1 MLKDLSNMPNSDEN
15 KTLNF
20 HQMELDDRILKAI
33 AKLGWLQ
40 PTLIQEKAIPLLL
53 EGKDVLVRAR
63 TGSGKTA
70 AFSVPII
77 QKILTGKQA
86 AEEQQTSVIILA
98 PSKDLCHQITK
109 VIENLTVKCGR
120 LVRCVDLSTKVEKAA
135 LKHMLAER
143 PDIVVSTPAK
153 LLAQLREGT
162 LNVKDSLKTLIIDE
176 ADLMFSFG
184 FENDL
189 KTVLDFLPSV
199 HQSIL
204 ASATLEKDVVELKK
218 IVLHNPVI
226 LKLEE
231 PEMAPASQLAH
242 FHILAEEADKA
253 AVLYTLFK
261 LLLIKGKSIVFVN
274 SIDRCYRLKLFLEQF
289 SIRSCILNSELPAKI
304 RCHTV
309 NQFNQG
315 LYDIIIASDEL
326 HVLDPTVIEKRANK
340 KKQLK
345 QLSKQIES
353 ESGVARGIDFQHVS
367 NVINFDFPK
376 DINSYIHRAGRTARG
391 NNTGSVLSFVSME
404 EKELMDCVN
413 EHLSIGSE
421 SDEKVLKN
429 YQFKMEEVEPFRYRA
444 RDAWRAVT
452 KLSIREARIKE
463 IKMEMFNSEKLKGFF
478 EENPRDL
485 QALRHDRTLHTV
497 KLQEHLADVPEY
509 IVPYSLKHV
518 TGIVTKKKK
527 SFVPRKRKSD
537 SKADNPLM
545 VEGMDYGKQRRV

>member
-1 MLKDLSNMPNSDEN
+1 MGDSDE
-15 KTLNF
+15 KKSLNF
-20 HQMELDDRILKAI
+20 HQMELDDRILKGI
-33 AKLGWLQ
+33 AKLGWLC

-70 AFSVPII
+70 AFSIPII
-77 QKILTGKQA
+77 QKILNHKREA
-86 AEEQQTSVIILA
+86 KEQQTTVVVLA
-98 PSKDLCHQITK
+98 PSKDLCHQISK
-109 VIENLTVKCGR
+109 VIEDLTIKCGR
-120 LVRCVDLSTKVEKAA
+120 LVRCVDLSTKVDKVA

-153 LLAQLREGT
+153 LVAQLQEGN
-162 LNVKDSLKTLIIDE
+162 LSVKDSLQTLVVDE
-176 ADLMFSFG
+176 ADLMFTFG

-189 KTVLDFLPSV
+189 KSVLDYFPSV

-204 ASATLEKDVVELKK
+204 ASATLEKDVLELKK
-218 IVLHNPVI
+218 IILHNPVI

-231 PEMAPASQLAH
+231 PEMAPASQLTH
-242 FHILAEEADKA
+242 YHIMAEELEKA

-261 LLLIKGKSIVFVN
+261 LQLVKGKSIIFVN

-289 SIRSCILNSELPAKI
+289 GIRSCILNSELPAKI

-326 HVLDPTVIEKRANK
+326 HVLDPAVTEKKGQK
-340 KKQLK
+340 KKLM
-345 QLSKQIES
+345 KQIAKQVES
-353 ESGVARGIDFQHVS
+353 EAGVSRGIDFQFVS

-376 DINSYIHRAGRTARG
+376 DINAYIHRAGRTARG
-391 NNTGSVLSFVSME
+391 NNTGSVLSFVSIE
-404 EKELMDCVN
+404 EKEAMDAV
-413 EHLSIGSE
+413 EDHLRPSYEEG
-421 SDEKVLKN
+421 DKVLKN
-429 YQFKMEEVEPFRYRA
+429 YQFKMEEVEPFLYRA

-452 KLSIREARIKE
+452 KFSIREARIKE
-463 IKMEMFNSEKLKGFF
+463 IKTEMFNSEKLKSFF

-497 KLQEHLADVPEY
+497 KVQEHLGDVPEY
-509 IVPYSLKHV
+509 IVPDSLKHV
-518 TGIVTKKKK
+518 AGITTKRKK
-527 SFVPRKRKSD
+527 SFVPKKRKTD
-537 SKADNPLM
+537 DKANNPLM
-545 VEGMDYGKQRRV
+545 VEGIDYGKQRRV